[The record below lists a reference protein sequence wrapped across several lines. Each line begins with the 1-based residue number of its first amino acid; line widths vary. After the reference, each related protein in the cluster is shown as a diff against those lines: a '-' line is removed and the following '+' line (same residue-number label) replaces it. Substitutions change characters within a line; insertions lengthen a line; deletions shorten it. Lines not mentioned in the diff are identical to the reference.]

1 MKFRTQIRNQNRN
14 NLNFFFGRNLNLNFK
29 ILLNFSSNLKFFL
42 KSFLKP
48 GSLEES
54 LKLHYIPENAIKWP
68 YTNSFDQD
76 STNQFEQADRDTLFL
91 QTGQHCCAS

>member
-1 MKFRTQIRNQNRN
+1 M
-14 NLNFFFGRNLNLNFK
+14 
-29 ILLNFSSNLKFFL
+29 LLNFSLNFNFFL

-48 GSLEES
+48 GSLEGR

-76 STNQFEQADRDTLFL
+76 LTNQSEQADHDTPFL
-91 QTGQHCCAS
+91 QTG

>member
-1 MKFRTQIRNQNRN
+1 MKFRTQIRNQNIN
-14 NLNFFFGRNLNLNFK
+14 NLKLFFGKNLNLNFK
-29 ILLNFSSNLKFFL
+29 ILLNFSLNFNFFL

-48 GSLEES
+48 GSLEER

-76 STNQFEQADRDTLFL
+76 LTNQSEQADRDTPFL
-91 QTGQHCCAS
+91 QTG

>member
-1 MKFRTQIRNQNRN
+1 MKLRTQIRNQKGN
-14 NLNFFFGRNLNLNFK
+14 NLELFLEEILNLNFK
-29 ILLNFSSNLKFFL
+29 ILLNFSLNFNFFL

-48 GSLEES
+48 GSLEER

-76 STNQFEQADRDTLFL
+76 LTNQSEQADCDTPFL
-91 QTGQHCCAS
+91 QTG